1 MNNEIIARLEEVSNK
16 IDSEWD
22 SASGFW
28 RDDVSKRFGET
39 FVEPYKMAIKAILD
53 GQCSYFVSIDG
64 IGLKELMQ
72 KIDNS
77 ARELEALTGVPCEV

>member
-1 MNNEIIARLEEVSNK
+1 MNNDIIIRLEEVSNK
-16 IDSEWD
+16 IASEWD
-22 SASGFW
+22 SASARW
-28 RDDVSKRFGET
+28 RDGVGERFGET

-53 GQCSYFVSIDG
+53 GQCSFYVSIDG

-72 KIDNS
+72 RIDNT